1 MARSYCAEH
10 RGEVDEVPS
19 SLQSARSRKRWAVDG
34 TERRCRFLH
43 GGGRVPPPC
52 ERRALRSHETPGQQ
66 WRADEAGGRCTSV
79 RRGADLRQSVGC
91 SKDHSKEENEE
102 SHHEFV
108 RRGLIRGWR
117 HVPESPQE
125 LARRWY
131 RERQAKKRGIDQP
144 KTAQQVKKIC
154 APGKEEVEVQ
164 WTSRS
169 RNSRCTVTSGHSE
182 GRSTPRPDG
191 LAACPGAGEEEAG
204 PGSSRSRPVKQLG
217 GKQQFFRQLEPS
229 CEQLERASEGSG
241 CIPKSGPPHVRTASA
256 TCAPL
261 RKGDGEGTRSRRSAM
276 EGGRLQQEDILEE
289 SKGASEVSL
298 PRRSHP
304 RVSSSPRAR
313 ESSTPDGAHF
323 AVDSSSQP
331 GQWGLADCLDAD
343 PCGRPLPTPFLR
355 RRCGSPSTCHLL
367 SSLDER
373 ARQDDGQPK
382 EKRCRQRRGRRSR
395 GEKGGQRQKEG
406 RKGQRQQG
414 GQGERQRQL
423 SDTTSGCPK
432 AGLLKCFQISSYQ
445 QATSGCPKAGE
456 LTTIWQ
462 TTSGCPKAG
471 EPATAAAA
479 ADETAKA
486 GFSQFSVIRSF
497 EDSWGSFG
505 RFLKLVKSS
514 GYHGR
519 RLGPESPPKPE
530 KGAQLFPS
538 LLVLPSSMGK
548 SKGARRRAR
557 RRGRSESWDYAE
569 ILWAYFTFLD
579 GGSPYRASQQQRLLD
594 RAVSNPWTSMH
605 SAYAGYLH
613 SEIHRY
619 VRLQSDEPLS
629 RGILKLSELV
639 KVVQNSDYT
648 SNLHVDR
655 LTRVAKNV
663 KPDRMS
669 LPEKAGIVE
678 PQAFLKG
685 KHLETFRNMSQTVPH
700 GVEPDHPTVG
710 CYRVEPED
718 VGEVNRK
725 LLDSGVATLIPEE
738 LAMRDSR
745 GNIISGGLFAVDHK
759 LHSDRI
765 ILDRRP
771 FNELERRLVWAR
783 LPHGSL
789 LTQLIVPKG
798 FSIRGSGD
806 DLSNYFYLLKHHEDW
821 LPRNT
826 VGKIFD
832 GAGYEKYGGV
842 PGRNYLLSFRVIA
855 MGDLNAV
862 DLAQQVHLEIL
873 QDSGCMNPGECMEFK
888 HPLPASHTMEGLYTD
903 DHIITQILPD
913 KHHRNKGEKN
923 WDEVLIER
931 SRNQYANQGIPTSQ
945 SKKFD
950 KADKFVAWGTELDN
964 KTGRAGAPL
973 IKLKQLSELLVR
985 VTRLGAVS
993 KKMLQGVTGLLVH
1006 PFMHRRSM
1014 MCLLQE
1020 TFLWIEKLGDSESR
1034 PLPIA
1039 VREELCSCALVL
1051 PLCHSNIRWPVSCRL
1066 GASDASLTHGGRAA
1080 ALVPPAV
1087 AQTLYRFAEHRG
1099 EAVRLDWVHGALE
1112 PPSTMQQAPEE
1123 LQELVAN
1130 IPWNQTESCSF
1141 ARKHHINVLETRMI
1155 FRELKDIVHKSS
1167 QTCFAG

>member
-1 MARSYCAEH
+1 M
-10 RGEVDEVPS
+10 
-19 SLQSARSRKRWAVDG
+19 
-34 TERRCRFLH
+34 
-43 GGGRVPPPC
+43 
-52 ERRALRSHETPGQQ
+52 
-66 WRADEAGGRCTSV
+66 
-79 RRGADLRQSVGC
+79 
-91 SKDHSKEENEE
+91 
-102 SHHEFV
+102 
-108 RRGLIRGWR
+108 
-117 HVPESPQE
+117 
-125 LARRWY
+125 
-131 RERQAKKRGIDQP
+131 
-144 KTAQQVKKIC
+144 
-154 APGKEEVEVQ
+154 
-164 WTSRS
+164 
-169 RNSRCTVTSGHSE
+169 
-182 GRSTPRPDG
+182 
-191 LAACPGAGEEEAG
+191 
-204 PGSSRSRPVKQLG
+204 
-217 GKQQFFRQLEPS
+217 
-229 CEQLERASEGSG
+229 
-241 CIPKSGPPHVRTASA
+241 
-256 TCAPL
+256 
-261 RKGDGEGTRSRRSAM
+261 
-276 EGGRLQQEDILEE
+276 
-289 SKGASEVSL
+289 
-298 PRRSHP
+298 
-304 RVSSSPRAR
+304 
-313 ESSTPDGAHF
+313 
-323 AVDSSSQP
+323 
-331 GQWGLADCLDAD
+331 
-343 PCGRPLPTPFLR
+343 
-355 RRCGSPSTCHLL
+355 
-367 SSLDER
+367 
-373 ARQDDGQPK
+373 
-382 EKRCRQRRGRRSR
+382 
-395 GEKGGQRQKEG
+395 
-406 RKGQRQQG
+406 
-414 GQGERQRQL
+414 
-423 SDTTSGCPK
+423 
-432 AGLLKCFQISSYQ
+432 
-445 QATSGCPKAGE
+445 
-456 LTTIWQ
+456 
-462 TTSGCPKAG
+462 
-471 EPATAAAA
+471 
-479 ADETAKA
+479 
-486 GFSQFSVIRSF
+486 IRSF

-505 RFLKLVKSS
+505 RFWKLVKSS
-514 GYHGR
+514 GYHSR

-538 LLVLPSSMGK
+538 LLVLPSCMGK
-548 SKGARRRAR
+548 SKAARRRAR

-569 ILWAYFTFLD
+569 IMWAYFTFLD

-594 RAVSNPWTSMH
+594 KAASNPWTSMH
-605 SAYAGYLH
+605 SAYAGFLH

-648 SNLHVDR
+648 SNLHTDR

-669 LPEKAGIVE
+669 LPERAGIVE

-685 KHLETFRNMSQTVPH
+685 KHLETFRNMSRTVPH

-710 CYRVEPED
+710 CYRVEPQD

-738 LAMRDSR
+738 FAMRDSR

-759 LHSDRI
+759 SHSDRI

-832 GAGYEKYGGV
+832 GAGYEKYGGL

-873 QDSGCMNPGECMEFK
+873 QDSGCMNPGECIEFK
-888 HPLPASHTMEGLYTD
+888 HPLPASHTMEGLYID

-913 KHHRNKGEKN
+913 KHHREKGEKF
-923 WDEVLIER
+923 WDEVLLER

-985 VTRLGAVS
+985 VTRLRAVS

-1020 TFLWIEKLGDSESR
+1020 TFLWIEKLGDSESK

-1039 VREELCSCALVL
+1039 VREELCSCALML

-1087 AQTLYRFAEHRG
+1087 AQTLYRFAEHKG

-1112 PPSTMQQAPEE
+1112 PPSTMQEAPEE
-1123 LQELVAN
+1123 LQELVSN

-1141 ARKHHINVLETRMI
+1141 ARRHHINVLETRMI
-1155 FRELKDIVHKSS
+1155 FRELKDLVHKSTQPLRNVLLVDS
-1167 QTCFAG
+1167 RAACVAWAKGRSSARSLNRILRQALGWTLVGRKSLHLVWIKSAANPSDFPSRCKRIPEPPKVATPLAQEILGDNLEKYRTRKSNRDIWRAVAKQDAYEPSFAASAEIPNRCGHSREKQESELGGDNSGTGNPAIAKWSFREIFAGTGHLTRVFKQRKKFSVLEPVEIMKHGKIDPNCDILNDVAFNKLCSDACHPHQLWHFGFPCGSFSIMQNMNKGTRTAEQPLGDGTVHRENVGNEILHRTLYLCELLHKHGSFFTLENPLSSFAWKIPRMRKMLDACQCAVADLDQCEYGLKIPDKFGIWGLAKKPTKFLGTMPNIGFLARKCSKQHDHIAVLGGVKVQGKWQKRSQLAGSYPKRLCEAYAKAFEHSFAC